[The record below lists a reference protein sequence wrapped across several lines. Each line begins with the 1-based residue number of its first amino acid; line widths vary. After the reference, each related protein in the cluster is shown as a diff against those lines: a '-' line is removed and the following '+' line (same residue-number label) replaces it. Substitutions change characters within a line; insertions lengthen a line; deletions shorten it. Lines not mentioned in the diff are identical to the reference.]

1 MQDIKYGVRMLL
13 KAPGFTIVAVLA
25 LGLGIGANSAIFSA
39 VNAFIM
45 RPLPVA
51 DADQLVVPF
60 ESDRSRKEFNEI
72 SYLDY
77 VDYRD
82 GNEVFSGLIGH
93 YSTGAA
99 VGAADGKIQSDV
111 IWGEVVTG
119 NYFDVLGVR
128 AALGRTFLPEE
139 DRAPGA
145 APVVVISDNLWQRR
159 FAADPNITGKTIIL
173 NGTTFTVV
181 GVAPP
186 EFVGTKIALGMDF
199 WVPMMMQRQIMP
211 GNDWLSDRSDNW
223 FDMIGR
229 LKPGVSLE
237 QAEANMTA
245 IARRLNETYPAERV
259 ERERA
264 AVVVVPEPE
273 GRIDDRNITQAIR
286 LGAGLAMIV
295 VGAVLLIACANVANL
310 LLVRATARR
319 REIGIRLA
327 LGASRSRII
336 RQLLTESLLLALMGG
351 ALGFIIAFWTADL
364 ILAFTP
370 KFPSFRLVL
379 DFSPD
384 MRVLGWT
391 LLISLLT
398 GVIFGLAP
406 ALQSSKSNVVPVLK
420 GETATL
426 GGGRR
431 GWRSW
436 NLRNLLVV
444 SQIALS
450 LVVLVC
456 GGLFIKSLRQTLEV
470 DPGFQTENM
479 LTMSLDPSLLNY
491 TEEEGTRFYTELT
504 RRVES
509 LPEVRS
515 ATLARP
521 LPLGDSWN
529 SNGPIIVE
537 GQPPPPPE
545 GGLYSGFTIVNPKFF
560 ETLQIPLLQGRNF
573 TEQDKEGTPDV
584 VIINETMARQLFP
597 GENPIGK
604 RFRIGEKSTRP
615 REIIGV
621 ARDGKYRTLG
631 ESPQSFLFLPQLQ
644 NYRPEMTLVVSG
656 RGNVEG
662 IAERVRGEVN
672 KLDARLPV
680 YNIKTVNEHI
690 DFALW
695 GPRTAATLAAT
706 FGVLALA
713 LAALGLFGVMSYTVA
728 QRTREIGI
736 RVALGASRRNVLKL
750 IAKQGLTLTLIGIL
764 IGLTAAFAATRVLSG
779 LLYGVS
785 ATDPLTFVAVA
796 LLLAVAALLAC
807 YIPARR
813 ATKVDPTIAL
823 RYE

>member
-327 LGASRSRII
+327 LGRNSSARRSRS
-336 RQLLTESLLLALMGG
+336 A
-351 ALGFIIAFWTADL
+351 
-364 ILAFTP
+364 
-370 KFPSFRLVL
+370 
-379 DFSPD
+379 
-384 MRVLGWT
+384 
-391 LLISLLT
+391 
-398 GVIFGLAP
+398 
-406 ALQSSKSNVVPVLK
+406 SSS
-420 GETATL
+420 
-426 GGGRR
+426 
-431 GWRSW
+431 
-436 NLRNLLVV
+436 
-444 SQIALS
+444 
-450 LVVLVC
+450 
-456 GGLFIKSLRQTLEV
+456 
-470 DPGFQTENM
+470 
-479 LTMSLDPSLLNY
+479 
-491 TEEEGTRFYTELT
+491 
-504 RRVES
+504 
-509 LPEVRS
+509 
-515 ATLARP
+515 
-521 LPLGDSWN
+521 
-529 SNGPIIVE
+529 
-537 GQPPPPPE
+537 
-545 GGLYSGFTIVNPKFF
+545 
-560 ETLQIPLLQGRNF
+560 
-573 TEQDKEGTPDV
+573 
-584 VIINETMARQLFP
+584 
-597 GENPIGK
+597 
-604 RFRIGEKSTRP
+604 
-615 REIIGV
+615 
-621 ARDGKYRTLG
+621 
-631 ESPQSFLFLPQLQ
+631 
-644 NYRPEMTLVVSG
+644 
-656 RGNVEG
+656 
-662 IAERVRGEVN
+662 
-672 KLDARLPV
+672 
-680 YNIKTVNEHI
+680 
-690 DFALW
+690 
-695 GPRTAATLAAT
+695 
-706 FGVLALA
+706 
-713 LAALGLFGVMSYTVA
+713 
-728 QRTREIGI
+728 
-736 RVALGASRRNVLKL
+736 
-750 IAKQGLTLTLIGIL
+750 
-764 IGLTAAFAATRVLSG
+764 LSG
-779 LLYGVS
+779 L
-785 ATDPLTFVAVA
+785 P
-796 LLLAVAALLAC
+796 
-807 YIPARR
+807 I
-813 ATKVDPTIAL
+813 
-823 RYE
+823 